1 VVPFLKKKK
10 KERCPG
16 LEEMRRVG
24 GKKKWG
30 SGKLIGAFIADV
42 SGTFT
47 CTKKNAFA
55 AAAHQLTFLTHSDM
69 TMT

>member
-24 GKKKWG
+24 GKKNG
-30 SGKLIGAFIADV
+30 VPES
-42 SGTFT
+42 
-47 CTKKNAFA
+47 
-55 AAAHQLTFLTHSDM
+55 
-69 TMT
+69 